1 MEIAGLEPAGFAC
14 KAKILPLN
22 YIPVNVYITG
32 KRGLEPLKMVLKTT
46 VLPIRLLTLKYL
58 LTITGMT
65 GFEPAMVSST
75 N

>member
-22 YIPVNVYITG
+22 YIPLKRHYTG
-32 KRGLEPLKMVLKTT
+32 KRGLEPLKMILKTT
-46 VLPIRLLTLKYL
+46 VLPIRLLTLKA
-58 LTITGMT
+58 GMT